1 MKRVIGILLTLTILL
16 APAPA
21 VAQAVVLP
29 VDGYYERQT
38 VKGFGVLV
46 DDAYHAARR
55 ELFPNNGYQNQFTGY
70 HAAVD
75 VEFYQPEF
83 AGKDVPV
90 RAVAAGE
97 VIYFGSVAGYGGVMV
112 IRHGEPE
119 AVTTLYGHITRP
131 TVRVGDRVAAGQT
144 IAYLG
149 ESFTAETSGA
159 RKHLHFGVHK
169 GSQLDIAGHEQS
181 AAQLQAEWY
190 DPNVWLAR
198 YVPRTDPGLT
208 AVAATPSPSPSPEP
222 FLTPAPAEPKP
233 SWLDRLIDFFAGLF
247 R

>member
-1 MKRVIGILLTLTILL
+1 MKRVTGILLAVLL
-16 APAPA
+16 WPSGAA
-21 VAQAVVLP
+21 AQSVVLP

-38 VKGFGVLV
+38 VKGYGVLV

-55 ELFPNNGYQNQFTGY
+55 ELFPNNGFQNQFTGY
-70 HAAVD
+70 HAAAD
-75 VEFYQPEF
+75 VEFYQPEYS
-83 AGKDVPV
+83 GKDVPV

-97 VIYFGSVAGYGGVMV
+97 VMYYGTVAGYGGVMV
-112 IRHGEPE
+112 IRHTEPE
-119 AVTTLYGHITRP
+119 VVTTLYGHVTRP

-169 GSQLDIAGHEQS
+169 GPALDLAGHEQS

-190 DPNVWLAR
+190 DPNVWLAQ
-198 YVPRTDPGLT
+198 YVPRRDPGLT
-208 AVAATPSPSPSPEP
+208 PVASSPSSSPTTKALPSPAPQPKSWFEELFD
-222 FLTPAPAEPKP
+222 FL
-233 SWLDRLIDFFAGLF
+233 AGLF